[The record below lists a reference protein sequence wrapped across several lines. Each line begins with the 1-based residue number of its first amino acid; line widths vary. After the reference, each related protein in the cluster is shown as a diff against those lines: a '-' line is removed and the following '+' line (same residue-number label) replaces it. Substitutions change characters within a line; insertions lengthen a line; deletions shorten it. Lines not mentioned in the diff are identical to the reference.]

1 MSTTS
6 AGKNPSVDCTGA
18 GADSAAGTAGVGK
31 ELGVDGGADAA
42 AATVAAGRVA
52 AASAVAAAVGTSSAV
67 YAPPTGSPAFL
78 LNYKQ
83 QLFLDIVVEHAHSVD
98 ACRREERRVPPGS
111 GVQGWPQPLR
121 IILTGTAG
129 TGKTVVI
136 NEIVRFLGDR
146 RT

>member
-1 MSTTS
+1 MKSWSEEVHVRDNAKTWVTYRR
-6 AGKNPSVDCTGA
+6 A
-18 GADSAAGTAGVGK
+18 
-31 ELGVDGGADAA
+31 AA

-98 ACRREERRVPPGS
+98 ACRREERRLPPGS